1 VAVKAA
7 AARETKGQETTRE
20 AEKDTAASIR
30 VEKATST
37 SLRIRRGREA
47 DKGKAAGTKE
57 EVKAPP
63 QDLLRLV
70 KEKANVGRAVER
82 AIERPSARAAQ

>member
-1 VAVKAA
+1 
-7 AARETKGQETTRE
+7 
-20 AEKDTAASIR
+20 

-63 QDLLRLV
+63 QDLLRLLV
-70 KEKANVGRAVER
+70 KEKANVGRAAER